1 VLPRPVINIPLFDEH
16 LLGLFSPKSAGDYM
30 KAWNCL
36 PLTYMSLLS
45 NIENSDRL
53 VILHSVLPR
62 GISREL
68 KNIVT
73 EESSKIDEFRIFF
86 IDAGIKNQL
95 KMSSMW
101 AGQGEW
107 KWDSAV
113 MDVRSYS
120 VARREASIDDIPLDL
135 A

>member
-1 VLPRPVINIPLFDEH
+1 MPLFNEH
-16 LLGLFSPKSAGDYM
+16 LLGLFSPKSVGDYM
-30 KAWNCL
+30 EAWNCL

-45 NIENSDRL
+45 NIENSERL
-53 VILHSVLPR
+53 VLLHSVLPR
-62 GISREL
+62 GISREI
-68 KNIVT
+68 KSIMT
-73 EESSKIDEFRIFF
+73 EESSKIDEYRIFY

-107 KWDSAV
+107 KWDSSV
-113 MDVRSYS
+113 MDVGGFS
-120 VARREASIDDIPLDL
+120 VARREANSETMPLDL